1 MYLTPAG
8 QWMSMHIPEGWFG
21 RKMETEKESEMTGM
35 WMWKRR
41 FELLPFTR
49 KRCHSEWLHCCL
61 RKMKL
66 CRGLDSGNTNTDSN
80 GKTEITNPRMRGTR
94 AEGIPKVTKQCA
106 HENFTSQ
113 TKKKPFGYY
122 FTWSSYFI
130 GRAFRASF
138 EEYTFKTLT
147 RKSDILNGKVMS
159 GKGKF
164 RRNSE
169 PSYSMK
175 CCFETKWRRIIC
187 ANNLGEIHGL
197 VLSESL

>member
-94 AEGIPKVTKQCA
+94 AEGIPKVTKQRV

-113 TKKKPFGYY
+113 PKNPSIISLRGHLISLGVDLEHLLKSILLKLSPANLISWMERWCQEKG
-122 FTWSSYFI
+122 SSDEI
-130 GRAFRASF
+130 QSQVIRWNAAS
-138 EEYTFKTLT
+138 KQ
-147 RKSDILNGKVMS
+147 
-159 GKGKF
+159 
-164 RRNSE
+164 SE
-169 PSYSMK
+169 
-175 CCFETKWRRIIC
+175 
-187 ANNLGEIHGL
+187 GG
-197 VLSESL
+197 